1 MSIEREE
8 LPEGAVDDAP
18 VIEAPVLDA
27 ELVDAAVVD
36 DAGDA
41 AGDEMGDEPGDQT
54 VAAAEAVVEADLV
67 ELAQERDDFRDLA
80 QRVQADF
87 ENYRKRVLRE
97 QTAVVERATE
107 GLVSDLL
114 SVLDSFELA
123 LGTLVDVDDNVRKGV
138 ELVYSGLLGALERV
152 GLERIPTEGA
162 PFDPAVHEAV
172 LQEEGDGDPVVLET
186 MRSGFRLKGK
196 VLRPAMV
203 KVGH

>member
-1 MSIEREE
+1 MSH
-8 LPEGAVDDAP
+8 
-18 VIEAPVLDA
+18 A
-27 ELVDAAVVD
+27 EDESGVVDAAQAGPGVD
-36 DAGDA
+36 GAPDEDAQVGEGNEVEVLD
-41 AGDEMGDEPGDQT
+41 DET
-54 VAAAEAVVEADLV
+54 VEAAEAVVEADLA
-67 ELAQERDDFRDLA
+67 ELARERDDFRELA

-87 ENYRKRVLRE
+87 ENYRKRVMRE

-107 GLVSDLL
+107 GLVTELL

-123 LGTLVDVDDNVRKGV
+123 LGTLEESDEKVRKGV

-162 PFDPAVHEAV
+162 PFDPTVHEAV
-172 LQEEGDGDPVVLET
+172 LQEDGDGEPVVVET

-196 VLRPAMV
+196 VLRAAMV

>member
-1 MSIEREE
+1 MSRAEE
-8 LPEGAVDDAP
+8 VPGPEAAATEVPDDTAAPDPDAGPGAAVDGEDS
-18 VIEAPVLDA
+18 VA
-27 ELVDAAVVD
+27 E
-36 DAGDA
+36 
-41 AGDEMGDEPGDQT
+41 
-54 VAAAEAVVEADLV
+54 AEAVVEADLA
-67 ELAQERDDFRDLA
+67 ELSRERDDFRELA

-107 GLVSDLL
+107 GLVTELL

-123 LGTLVDVDDNVRKGV
+123 LGTLQHADENVRKGV

-162 PFDPAVHEAV
+162 PFDPTVHEAV
-172 LQEEGDGDPVVLET
+172 LQEDGDGEPVVVET

>member
-1 MSIEREE
+1 MSH
-8 LPEGAVDDAP
+8 
-18 VIEAPVLDA
+18 A
-27 ELVDAAVVD
+27 EDESGVVDAAQAGRGVD
-36 DAGDA
+36 GAPDEDAQVGEVNEVEVL
-41 AGDEMGDEPGDQT
+41 DEAVLDDET
-54 VAAAEAVVEADLV
+54 VEAAEAVVEADLA
-67 ELAQERDDFRDLA
+67 ELARERDDFRELA

-87 ENYRKRVLRE
+87 ENYRKRVIRE

-107 GLVSDLL
+107 GLVTELL

-123 LGTLVDVDDNVRKGV
+123 LGTLEESDEKVRKGL

-162 PFDPAVHEAV
+162 PFDPTVHEAV
-172 LQEEGDGDPVVLET
+172 LQEDGDGEPVVVET

>member
-1 MSIEREE
+1 MSRAEE
-8 LPEGAVDDAP
+8 VPGPEAAATEIPDDTAAPDLHAGPGA
-18 VIEAPVLDA
+18 A
-27 ELVDAAVVD
+27 EGEDS
-36 DAGDA
+36 
-41 AGDEMGDEPGDQT
+41 
-54 VAAAEAVVEADLV
+54 VAEAEAVVEADLA
-67 ELAQERDDFRDLA
+67 ELARERDDFRDLA

-107 GLVSDLL
+107 GLVTELL

-123 LGTLVDVDDNVRKGV
+123 LGTLQGADENVRKGV
-138 ELVYSGLLGALERV
+138 ELVYSSLLAALERV

-162 PFDPAVHEAV
+162 PFDPTVHEAV
-172 LQEEGDGDPVVLET
+172 LQEEGDGEPVVVET

>member
-1 MSIEREE
+1 MSVRDE
-8 LPEGAVDDAP
+8 
-18 VIEAPVLDA
+18 EAPLATAGVGPDHPGADASPTKGEPEA
-27 ELVDAAVVD
+27 ELVADPVD
-36 DAGDA
+36 
-41 AGDEMGDEPGDQT
+41 GDET
-54 VAAAEAVVEADLV
+54 VATAEAVVEADLA
-67 ELAQERDDFRDLA
+67 ELARERDDFRELA

-97 QTAVVERATE
+97 QTSVVERATE
-107 GLVSDLL
+107 GLVTELL

-123 LGTLVDVDDNVRKGV
+123 LGTLDGADENVRKGV

-152 GLERIPTEGA
+152 GLERIPTEGV
-162 PFDPAVHEAV
+162 PFDPTVHEAV
-172 LQEEGDGDPVVLET
+172 LQEDGDGDPVVVAT